1 MTSFVHTSL
10 AQSRN
15 ILLFGVHAGIILL
28 LIIGIHGFNS
38 KSAGGSRC
46 CCTSIQYCCIHGAR
60 SQRVAQS
67 KAFTAFVVPT
77 ASEEARKPS
86 HTHCAEKRQR
96 PPSTSLHEKVE
107 QKNVAHVMNDE
118 AQRKYLTSFK
128 RLMKFEQDRRPD
140 VAPSK
145 KVL

>member
-1 MTSFVHTSL
+1 MTRLCKRKGLEPSITGSLLEMIAHCDAGEFVKANDAYILVAIGNAAWPIGVTS
-10 AQSRN
+10 
-15 ILLFGVHAGIILL
+15 V
-28 LIIGIHGFNS
+28 GIHT
-38 KSAGGSRC
+38 R
-46 CCTSIQYCCIHGAR
+46 TAR
-60 SQRVAQS
+60 
-67 KAFTAFVVPT
+67 
-77 ASEEARKPS
+77 
-86 HTHCAEKRQR
+86 
-96 PPSTSLHEKVE
+96 EKVE

>member
-1 MTSFVHTSL
+1 MKAKLDTATYNQTVTYLKPLLRRFRKRTIPDDIYEELKIIAMNLMNGEYVRANDAYYMIAIGNAAWPIGVTSV
-10 AQSRN
+10 
-15 ILLFGVHAGIILL
+15 
-28 LIIGIHGFNS
+28 GIHT
-38 KSAGGSRC
+38 R
-46 CCTSIQYCCIHGAR
+46 TAR
-60 SQRVAQS
+60 
-67 KAFTAFVVPT
+67 
-77 ASEEARKPS
+77 
-86 HTHCAEKRQR
+86 
-96 PPSTSLHEKVE
+96 EKVE